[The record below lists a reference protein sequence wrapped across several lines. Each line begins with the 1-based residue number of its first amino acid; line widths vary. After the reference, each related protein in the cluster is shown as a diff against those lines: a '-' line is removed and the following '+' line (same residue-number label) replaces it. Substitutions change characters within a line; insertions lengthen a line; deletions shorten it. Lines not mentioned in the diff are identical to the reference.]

1 MMNDSRKDRDHVRAA
16 IDDCLS
22 GVDQMPSLRLD
33 IIRKARGEVKV
44 KKKLSVGFVLV
55 MILVLVTVAALAAVT
70 WSALYEKAIEKE
82 GQSGLIQDWSASDK
96 VALVDWMAEAGAKL
110 DDTKVTKLHDGSL
123 SEEQQGALAMQL
135 IQDYFPARD
144 GILTSV
150 DIIAKEKGPIE
161 NWSLEDKAWFS
172 AMLLK
177 NQPEE
182 VGSVNLLPNGDDIT
196 QEQAIEIMYAYYE
209 KQYGLTRNDFDVTK
223 MTASFSE
230 NTWDDGSGPE
240 RLQTWNLDLWL
251 KNDSDHPLSI
261 AILPDG
267 TVKQAS
273 GPYIASWRDEWYSTF
288 TADNFW
294 TIQGLYHFEQKW
306 KSQVE
311 TLLADGE
318 EVPKDL
324 QYLVSLRFG
333 LPKDG
338 DITREEAYSNAKGAI
353 LSSGFSQTYLGY
365 YGTLEAYLLNE
376 DNDGYY
382 KFSFTYWAYPL
393 VDERRQIAEKLH
405 GKGEIPQKI
414 IVCINASNGELISLE
429 QSNAVNGPERFG
441 I

>member
-1 MMNDSRKDRDHVRAA
+1 MMNDSRKDRDYVRAA

-110 DDTKVTKLHDGSL
+110 DDTKVAQLHDGSL
-123 SEEQQGALAMQL
+123 NEEQQGVLAMEL

-172 AMLLK
+172 EMLLK
-177 NQPEE
+177 YQPEE
-182 VGSVNLLPNGDDIT
+182 VGSVNLLPDGDDIT

-209 KQYGLTRNDFDVTK
+209 KQYGLTRNDFDETK
-223 MTASFSE
+223 MTVSFSE

-267 TVKQAS
+267 TVKQAG
-273 GPYIASWRDEWYSTF
+273 GPYIASWRDEWYSTL
-288 TADNFW
+288 TSDNFW

-311 TLLADGE
+311 TLLANGE
-318 EVPKDL
+318 EVPMDL
-324 QYLVSLRFG
+324 QYLVSLRFS
-333 LPKDG
+333 LPKDD
-338 DITREEAYSNAKGAI
+338 DITRDEAYSHAEDAI
-353 LSSGFSQTYLGY
+353 LNSGFSQTYLGY
-365 YGTLEAYLLNE
+365 YGTREAYLLNE
-376 DNDGYY
+376 DGDGYY
-382 KFSFTYWAYPL
+382 KFAFTYWVYPIA
-393 VDERRQIAEKLH
+393 DERRQIAEKLH
-405 GKGEIPQKI
+405 GEGEIPQKI
-414 IVCINASNGELISLE
+414 IVCINASTGELISLE
-429 QSNAVNGPERFG
+429 QSNALDGSERFG